1 MFMMI
6 IEIFFMFSTYVQN
19 VKKIFLMF
27 PRYVQNNYKIFF
39 MFPRYE
45 QDNDKIFFMFTRYVQ
60 YDFKNILDV
69 LQICTDLSIVFIFTS
84 FIHK

>member
-60 YDFKNILDV
+60 YDFNILDV